1 MSANRQEPT
10 ASSLDATHVAEHQPE
25 AIRRRLEAG
34 SDHSYLRDF
43 VYGAI
48 DGAVTTFAVVSGVAG
63 AGLSAGIVI
72 VLGMA
77 NLVGDGFSMAVS
89 NFLGARAEEQLRDR
103 ARRAEEQHIARYA
116 EGEREE
122 VRQIYVAK
130 GFEGDELERVVEVI
144 TSDRRQWVDTMLQEE
159 LGLPLES
166 PSPFRAA
173 TTTFVAFV
181 VIGVLP
187 LLPFISAYLAG
198 SPAAPF
204 ALSTAVTGGAFFLV
218 GAAKARFV
226 DQSWMSAGLETTAVG
241 GAAAGLAYLIG
252 MALRGVVE

>member
-1 MSANRQEPT
+1 MATSQKPRAENP
-10 ASSLDATHVAEHQPE
+10 SATHVAEHQPD

-34 SDHSYLRDF
+34 RDHSYLKDF

-63 AGLSAGIVI
+63 ANLSAGIVI

-77 NLVGDGFSMAVS
+77 NLVGDGFSMAAS
-89 NFLGARAEEQLRDR
+89 NFLGARADEQLRDR

-116 EGEREE
+116 AGEREE
-122 VRQIYVAK
+122 VRQIYAAK
-130 GFEGDELERVVEVI
+130 GFEGDELEHVVGVI
-144 TSDRRQWVDTMLQEE
+144 TSDRRRWVDTMLQEE

-166 PSPFRAA
+166 PSPLRAA

-181 VIGVLP
+181 VVGVLP
-187 LLPFISAYLAG
+187 LLPFIFAYLSG

-204 ALSTAVTGGAFFLV
+204 ALSTAVTGVAFFLV

-226 DQSWMSAGLETTAVG
+226 DQSWVSAGLETTAVG

-252 MALRGVVE
+252 MALRGVVA